1 MARGHGVV
9 GRTRAV
15 GSVRDLVVTIVP
27 ITAALVV
34 TMLLSFCGLFS
45 GLARGWCS
53 GSVARD
59 FEGTSPPEHTG

>member
-1 MARGHGVV
+1 MG
-9 GRTRAV
+9 
-15 GSVRDLVVTIVP
+15 TIVP

-34 TMLLSFCGLFS
+34 TMLLSFCGLFY

-59 FEGTSPPEHTG
+59 IEGTLPPEHTG